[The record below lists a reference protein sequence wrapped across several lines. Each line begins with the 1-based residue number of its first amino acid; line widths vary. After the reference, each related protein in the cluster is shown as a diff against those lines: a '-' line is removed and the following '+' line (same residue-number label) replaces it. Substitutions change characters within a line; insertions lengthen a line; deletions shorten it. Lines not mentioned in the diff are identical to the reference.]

1 MVNEMNK
8 NQKIILIVAL
18 LMIAVILIYWQTQG
32 GDILTKTQVQVEKV
46 DELFN
51 TTYMEWEDRFVLG
64 LDYAGTA
71 SAGIAVIA
79 GILIFL
85 LRNKKEETQ

>member
-1 MVNEMNK
+1 VNK
-8 NQKIILIVAL
+8 NQKIILVVAL
-18 LMIAVILIYWQTQG
+18 LLIAAILIYWQTQG

-71 SAGIAVIA
+71 SAIIAVIS

-85 LRNKKEETQ
+85 FRNKKQENQ

>member
-1 MVNEMNK
+1 MNK
-8 NQKIILIVAL
+8 NQKIILVVAL
-18 LMIAVILIYWQTQG
+18 LLIAAILIYWQTQG

-71 SAGIAVIA
+71 SAIIAVIS

-85 LRNKKEETQ
+85 FRNKKQENQ

>member
-1 MVNEMNK
+1 MNK
-8 NQKIILIVAL
+8 NQKIILIVGL
-18 LMIAVILIYWQTQG
+18 LLIAVILIYWQTQG

-51 TTYMEWEDRFVLG
+51 TTYMEWEDKFVLG

-71 SAGIAVIA
+71 SAVIAVLS

-85 LRNKKEETQ
+85 FRNKKQEKQ

>member
-1 MVNEMNK
+1 MNK
-8 NQKIILIVAL
+8 NQKIILIVGL
-18 LMIAVILIYWQTQG
+18 LLIAVILIYWQTQG
-32 GDILTKTQVQVEKV
+32 GDILTKTQVQVERV

-51 TTYMEWEDRFVLG
+51 TTYMEWEDKFVLG

-71 SAGIAVIA
+71 SAVIAVLL

-85 LRNKKEETQ
+85 FRNKKQEKQ

>member
-1 MVNEMNK
+1 MNK
-8 NQKIILIVAL
+8 NQKIILIVGL
-18 LMIAVILIYWQTQG
+18 LLIAVILIYWQTQG
-32 GDILTKTQVQVEKV
+32 GDILTKTQVQVERV

-51 TTYMEWEDRFVLG
+51 TTYMEWEDKFVLG

-71 SAGIAVIA
+71 SAVIAVLS

-85 LRNKKEETQ
+85 FRNKKQEKQ

>member
-1 MVNEMNK
+1 MVKEMNK

-64 LDYAGTA
+64 LDYAGTT

-85 LRNKKEETQ
+85 LRNKKKETQ

>member
-1 MVNEMNK
+1 MNK
-8 NQKIILIVAL
+8 NQKIILIVEL
-18 LMIAVILIYWQTQG
+18 LLIAVILIYWQTQG

-51 TTYMEWEDRFVLG
+51 TTYMEWEDKFVLG

-71 SAGIAVIA
+71 SAVIAVLS

-85 LRNKKEETQ
+85 FRNKKQEKQ

>member
-1 MVNEMNK
+1 MVNKMNK
-8 NQKIILIVAL
+8 NQKTILIVAL
-18 LMIAVILIYWQTQG
+18 MTIAVVLIYWQAQG

-51 TTYMEWEDRFVLG
+51 TTYMEWEDKFILG

-71 SAGIAVIA
+71 SAVIAVIS

-85 LRNKKEETQ
+85 FRNKKKENQ

>member
-1 MVNEMNK
+1 MNK
-8 NQKIILIVAL
+8 NQKIILIVAFIK
-18 LMIAVILIYWQTQG
+18 IAAILIYWQTQG
-32 GDILTKTQVQVEKV
+32 GDILTKTQVQVERV

-51 TTYMEWEDRFVLG
+51 TTYMEWENKFVLG

-71 SAGIAVIA
+71 SAVIAVLS

-85 LRNKKEETQ
+85 FRNKKKEKQ

>member
-1 MVNEMNK
+1 MNK
-8 NQKIILIVAL
+8 NQKAVLFVSILLIAAILIF
-18 LMIAVILIYWQTQG
+18 WQVQG

-71 SAGIAVIA
+71 SAAIAVIS
-79 GILIFL
+79 GFIIFL
-85 LRNKKEETQ
+85 LRNKKEENQ